1 MANDCMAT
9 TPYLHGWTVVSL
21 RPQNQHAGLRQAATR
36 RHARMVSA
44 SPFRLQ
50 ATVSESALAT
60 ALACPLRIAV
70 SPAAVRFAAKMATL
84 HGDWLAVGDSTAKAL
99 RNAGARQVQ
108 VPQPQTAAGLLGLA
122 ALTQIKGLD
131 IGLISAP
138 DGLGLLEKA
147 LPERGARLHSA
158 HVYRRQPLTL
168 SESRRQ
174 QLLALRGR
182 IGCLVSSQAAFGQ
195 FWQQFTP
202 AQQKKMQ
209 AWHFVASSARL
220 LHYLHGLGLSQVHLA
235 ENTRAP
241 ALLNA
246 LAKTAP
252 RSVT

>member
-1 MANDCMAT
+1 MAT
-9 TPYLHGWTVVSL
+9 RPNLIGWTLISL
-21 RPQNQHAGLRQAATR
+21 RPQNQHAGLRQAAGR
-36 RHARMVSA
+36 RQARVVAA
-44 SPFRLQ
+44 SSFRLQ
-50 ATVSESALAT
+50 AMACESALAK
-60 ALACPLRIAV
+60 ALACPLRIAI
-70 SPAAVRFAAKMATL
+70 SPAAVRFAASMAVL
-84 HGDWLAVGDSTAKAL
+84 SGDWLAIGDSTAKAL

-108 VPQPQTAAGLLGLA
+108 VAQPQTAAGLLGLA

-138 DGLGLLEKA
+138 DGLGLLEKT
-147 LPERGARLHSA
+147 LPARGARLHSA

-195 FWQQFTP
+195 FWLQFTP
-202 AQQKKMQ
+202 VQQKKMQ

-235 ENTRAP
+235 ENTQAP

-246 LAKTAP
+246 LAKAAP